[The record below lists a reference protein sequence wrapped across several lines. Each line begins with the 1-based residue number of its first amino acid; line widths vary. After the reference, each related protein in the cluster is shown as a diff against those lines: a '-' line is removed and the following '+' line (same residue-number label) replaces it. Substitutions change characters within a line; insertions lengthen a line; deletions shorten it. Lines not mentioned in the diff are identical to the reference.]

1 MELIN
6 VNKIGICK
14 GTAVEEAVLGN
25 FKGETQEVG
34 LYLAMARQAQREGY
48 PEISEV
54 LKRIACEEADHA
66 ARYAELNGLISE
78 NTKENLEKMVRGEA
92 GANKAKREAA
102 VKAKEVNVDEA
113 HDVFDESSRDEARHA
128 MMLQGLLNRFFSAS
142 GGK

>member
-6 VNKIGICK
+6 VNKIGVCK
-14 GTAVEEAVLGN
+14 GTAMEEAVMGN

-54 LKRIACEEADHA
+54 LKRIAWEEAEHA

-78 NTKENLEKMVRGEA
+78 STKENLEKMVRGET

-128 MMLQGLLNRFFSAS
+128 LMLDGLLNRFF
-142 GGK
+142 K